1 MCQKDVQ
8 TYREQIGDS
17 QIRMMHLRCRD
28 GEPHRHSFFELVY
41 VLQGSATHHLGQE
54 VTQLHPGAYFIIDT
68 GSVHCYQDA
77 DDCHIV
83 NCLFLPEYIDRALAE
98 CPSLSSLL
106 SNQVMH
112 FGVPVD
118 IRAADRVFHDTD
130 GTVRRLIQAME
141 QEYAAKKTGYM
152 ELLRCHLTQ
161 ILVHAVRAWETA
173 EQQRTPHKAV
183 AAVTEQLRADY
194 AKPLC
199 LEALSREVGYTPQ
212 YLSALFRKDTGMSLQ
227 EFLQRL
233 RVQEA
238 CRLLGQKTL
247 SLSQIALT
255 VGYSDSKHFSRIF
268 RRYKGISPKEFL
280 RALPAP

>member
-1 MCQKDVQ
+1 MFAENIR
-8 TYREQIGDS
+8 TFREQIGDG
-17 QIRMMHLRCRD
+17 QIRMMHLRCRND
-28 GEPHRHSFFELVY
+28 DPHRHSFFELVY
-41 VLQGSATHHLGQE
+41 VLRGTATHHLGQE
-54 VTQLHPGAYFIIDT
+54 TTQLHAGDYFIIDT
-68 GSVHCYQDA
+68 GSVHCYQNV

-130 GTVRRLIQAME
+130 GTVRRLIEAME

-161 ILVHAVRAWETA
+161 VLVHAVRAWEAA
-173 EQQRTPHKAV
+173 ETQRIPHKAI
-183 AAVTEQLRADY
+183 AAVTDRLRDHCAQ
-194 AKPLC
+194 PLS
-199 LEALSREVGYTPQ
+199 LEALSKEAGYTPQ
-212 YLSALFRKDTGMSLQ
+212 YLSALFRRDTGMSIQ

-238 CRLLGQKTL
+238 CRLLGQKGL
-247 SLSQIALT
+247 SLSDIAQT
-255 VGYSDSKHFSRIF
+255 VGYTDSKHFSRVF
-268 RRYKGISPKEFL
+268 RRYKGVSPKEFRKTL
-280 RALPAP
+280 N